1 MLIRLLYK
9 SREHNFVFSSQASK
23 RNNKKSLI
31 PETLKSHE
39 CHCHNYLH
47 RYTNNCMSIFISHL
61 SSFLTLR
68 FSQQKNLIFLKNKEA
83 KQAKRHVLCFCK
95 EKYPYP
101 YPSIPPRKL
110 PRKIEHEHYTT
121 SIASHSIPLLPSGK
135 VKNCSSEVSQ
145 VKEDQQKKFLCDVM
159 HRSLTCLDFVFFR
172 LSFF

>member
-1 MLIRLLYK
+1 
-9 SREHNFVFSSQASK
+9 
-23 RNNKKSLI
+23 
-31 PETLKSHE
+31 
-39 CHCHNYLH
+39 
-47 RYTNNCMSIFISHL
+47 MSIFISHL

-121 SIASHSIPLLPSGK
+121 SKASHSIPLLPSGK
-135 VKNCSSEVSQ
+135 VKNVQLKS
-145 VKEDQQKKFLCDVM
+145 VKSKNTSKKFPVWCDA
-159 HRSLTCLDFVFFR
+159 SFTDLSWLSIFC
-172 LSFF
+172 LSFFKENDNELPCLRSFKQTLKKAGI